1 MTQSSQRSEVKARA
15 RAAVLGA
22 LLADA
27 ATMPLHWIYDL
38 DKLNSLVESK
48 TTRTQPEFFPEPSCP
63 FYEYPLGALSP
74 YGDEAY
80 AVLRYAATHT
90 DMDGPGLT
98 ESLYQYFKG
107 YQGRL
112 NGTAKHLV
120 AAWEEGKRYPVA
132 AAEDFQAHAI
142 VKVPIVVAR
151 YGGTPELL
159 SRVEE
164 AVRTQQDSQVA
175 VAVGQAAAL
184 VLEQVV
190 VKGSSVAQAL
200 QWAQQP
206 GNLQEDMRQ
215 QLATHLGDTSVTLH
229 SMVWEVTKAP
239 HCGLPGAFINALHCA
254 ATSSGYV
261 DSVRRNI
268 LVGGDN
274 CSRILYGG
282 ALWAAAEGE
291 GALPA
296 AWKQQVKPGL
306 YAELEQLT
314 DQLLST

>member
-1 MTQSSQRSEVKARA
+1 M
-15 RAAVLGA
+15 LGA

-190 VKGSSVAQAL
+190 VKLCG
-200 QWAQQP
+200 P
-206 GNLQEDMRQ
+206 GAAVGPAAGEP
-215 QLATHLGDTSVTLH
+215 AGGHAAAAGHSPGGHLGD
-229 SMVWEVTKAP
+229 
-239 HCGLPGAFINALHCA
+239 A
-254 ATSSGYV
+254 AQHG
-261 DSVRRNI
+261 
-268 LVGGDN
+268 VGGDQ
-274 CSRILYGG
+274 G
-282 ALWAAAEGE
+282 APLRAARCLHQRA
-291 GALPA
+291 ALRSN
-296 AWKQQVKPGL
+296 
-306 YAELEQLT
+306 
-314 DQLLST
+314 LLRVC